1 MAGEL
6 HEISQAIG
14 RLEAGEAERARQ
26 VTELFRKMDD
36 IKDTL
41 AKIGPTLATV
51 HAMKPEV
58 DDWTRTKNR
67 AMGAIAFLSC
77 IAAVMGAVGSWLATN
92 AGKFLKG

>member
-1 MAGEL
+1 MNGEL
-6 HEISQAIG
+6 HQISQAIG

-58 DDWTRTKNR
+58 EDWTRTKNR
-67 AMGAIAFLSC
+67 ALGAIAFLSC
-77 IAAVMGAVGSWLATN
+77 IAAVMGAIGSWLSAH
-92 AGKFLKG
+92 AGKFIR

>member
-26 VTELFRKMDD
+26 VAELFRKMDD
-36 IKDTL
+36 IKDTM
-41 AKIGPTLATV
+41 AKIGPTLAAV

-58 DDWTRTKNR
+58 DDWVRTKNR
-67 AMGAIAFLSC
+67 ALGAIAFLSC
-77 IAAVMGAVGSWLATN
+77 IAAVMGAVGDWLAN
-92 AGKFLKG
+92 NLGKLLR